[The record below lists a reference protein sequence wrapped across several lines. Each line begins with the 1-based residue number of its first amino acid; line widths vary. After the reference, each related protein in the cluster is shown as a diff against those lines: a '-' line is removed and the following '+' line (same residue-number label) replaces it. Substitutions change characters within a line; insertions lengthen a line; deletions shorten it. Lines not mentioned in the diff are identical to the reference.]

1 MYKQATTKEQPMVKK
16 IEKEER
22 KFCNVALLPE
32 DHDKL
37 KRLADD
43 EQRTMTRQLL
53 SQNLGSDV
61 DLIAQCFDDL
71 LIDECLRISDRCMS
85 RYSFVRSGV
94 RGPLIGCVSPD

>member
-43 EQRTMTRQLL
+43 EQRTMTRQM
-53 SQNLGSDV
+53 SV
-61 DLIAQCFDDL
+61 I
-71 LIDECLRISDRCMS
+71 LRKHYARLH
-85 RYSFVRSGV
+85 
-94 RGPLIGCVSPD
+94 GPDIK